1 MNSFFKKKIVEKVVT
16 IEIICTLR
24 LCLFWLKTFSE
35 NPFTWNRV
43 FDCAWKIDF
52 SGKSF
57 TLTWKIFSTSVL
69 PSSHFQ
75 RRAKRERE
83 RERTHRCANRERE
96 RERER
101 EIAPSSLRSSRLD
114 RRPHPLHVT
123 VRSRH
128 EPTNWSTHLVHR
140 RDHATNPRT
149 DRRPRP
155 LHVTVRSPRTHE
167 PIDPPRPL
175 ARSRHEPMNRSTH
188 PSSSPTNPR
197 TDCATIGLVILIFF
211 SFDFCFLC
219 CLYASIICNNICLDP
234 KKMWETW

>member
-1 MNSFFKKKIVEKVVT
+1 MQTE
-16 IEIICTLR
+16 
-24 LCLFWLKTFSE
+24 
-35 NPFTWNRV
+35 
-43 FDCAWKIDF
+43 
-52 SGKSF
+52 
-57 TLTWKIFSTSVL
+57 
-69 PSSHFQ
+69 
-75 RRAKRERE
+75 
-83 RERTHRCANRERE
+83 RERE

-128 EPTNWSTHLVHR
+128 EPTNRSTHLVHR

-211 SFDFCFLC
+211 VLIFVSCVVYMLQLSVIIFVWILKKCEKHDKNGFSRAFSAKQPNTRKYFPKYFLE
-219 CLYASIICNNICLDP
+219 CNQTLENIFLSR
-234 KKMWETW
+234 KYFQIFT